1 MEGGNFFEVRKPGE
15 SVISSEESGD
25 KEGEWEEEREGEGE
39 REKSRHLA
47 GLIQRGRGVGKG
59 ELFFWGGEI
68 FGDFGIGRGAEVEGF
83 LVVASG
89 EFGGWGGA
97 LEVEDGEIE
106 VGFGGEGIEFN
117 GLAEFIFGGGEPAFF
132 ADGHAEILVGE
143 RIFGI
148 EESGLGEGGEG
159 GIELGLVVFDHAEGE
174 PREGGIGVK
183 ADGFFEEVAG
193 EGILFEAIGDEAD
206 GAEDFFGEGGIVGGG
221 GGAEGVSGGAL
232 VDEGG
237 GIGHDADDAVEG
249 TGGGLEGWEGEARDD
264 GDEEFLG
271 GESGEI
277 AEGGEGVWG
286 FDAEDEGIAL
296 GGEVGGGGGGEDARG
311 SGEAIGGGGVEIGD
325 EEIGGGE
332 GAGLGDAEEE
342 SGRHFAGTDK
352 AEFHRGRIEN
362 GKGRGGKR
370 KVWVGGWRVEIFGL
384 KGEG

>member
-1 MEGGNFFEVRKPGE
+1 MAASLEDHGGGASEG
-15 SVISSEESGD
+15 
-25 KEGEWEEEREGEGE
+25 
-39 REKSRHLA
+39 L
-47 GLIQRGRGVGKG
+47 
-59 ELFFWGGEI
+59 GGEI
-68 FGDFGIGRGAEVEGF
+68 LGELAGEPHEDAGIGHGF
-83 LVVASG
+83 
-89 EFGGWGGA
+89 
-97 LEVEDGEIE
+97 DGEE
-106 VGFGGEGIEFN
+106 SESGAAP
-117 GLAEFIFGGGEPAFF
+117 AEAG
-132 ADGHAEILVGE
+132 D
-143 RIFGI
+143 GI
-148 EESGLGEGGEG
+148 EEG
-159 GIELGLVVFDHAEGE
+159 F
-174 PREGGIGVK
+174 
-183 ADGFFEEVAG
+183 AD
-193 EGILFEAIGDEAD
+193 LGDEAD

-249 TGGGLEGWEGEARDD
+249 TGGGLEGWEGEACDD

-311 SGEAIGGGGVEIGD
+311 GGEAIGGGGVEIGD

-352 AEFHRGRIEN
+352 AEFHRGRVEN

-370 KVWVGGWRVEIFGL
+370 KVWVEGWRVEIFGL
-384 KGEG
+384 NGKG